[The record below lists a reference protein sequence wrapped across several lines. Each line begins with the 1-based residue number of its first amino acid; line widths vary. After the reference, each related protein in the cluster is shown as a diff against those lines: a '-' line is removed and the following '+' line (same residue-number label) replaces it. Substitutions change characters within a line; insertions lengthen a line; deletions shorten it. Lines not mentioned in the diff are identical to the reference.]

1 MGWENVYPSN
11 AKGKTPLRNFSIKAL
26 VYDNLKRVQDIP
38 ADQWTAQINTS
49 VQQTLQQPYM
59 NNMQKCAK
67 CVALVW
73 GVYGQMHA
81 QRESM
86 GELVKAMTA
95 FVPTSGPASVGDL
108 ISMAAEVAKDYIG
121 SYRNAVNS
129 QIQAR
134 ALSQEQLAI
143 LGMLNP
149 AAWKQDETLAQW
161 AEQLLDIG
169 EYGIRFVQS
178 GDNAGS
184 IDQVNVD
191 AMEEYIR
198 VVRPMLYLYR
208 QKYGTLKLTS
218 VV

>member
-11 AKGKTPLRNFSIKAL
+11 AKGKTPLRNFSIQVL
-26 VYDNLKRVQDIP
+26 VYDQLRRVQDIP
-38 ADQWTAQINTS
+38 ADQWTAQINT
-49 VQQTLQQPYM
+49 VQKTLQQPYM
-59 NNMQKCAK
+59 SNLQKCAK

-73 GVYGQMHA
+73 GVYGQMHSEK
-81 QRESM
+81 ESM

-121 SYRNAVNS
+121 SYRNAVNEK
-129 QIQAR
+129 IQPR

-149 AAWKQDETLAQW
+149 ASWKQDETLAQW

-169 EYGIRFVQS
+169 EYGIRFVQT
-178 GDNAGS
+178 GNNAGN

-191 AMEEYIR
+191 AMEEYVR

-208 QKYGTLKLTS
+208 QKYDTLRLTA
-218 VV
+218 VP